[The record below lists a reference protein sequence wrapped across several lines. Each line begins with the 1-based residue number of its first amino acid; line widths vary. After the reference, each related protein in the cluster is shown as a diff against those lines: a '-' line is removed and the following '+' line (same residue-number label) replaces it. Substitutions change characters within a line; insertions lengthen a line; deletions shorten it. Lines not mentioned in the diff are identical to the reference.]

1 MALCQVGMEFN
12 TARVLPVFHFFRY
25 SFHFELA
32 TSCRTSG
39 LTGSL
44 AFGTPGIACTDG
56 ENWNA
61 PEPDTQCPTT

>member
-32 TSCRTSG
+32 TAAG
-39 LTGSL
+39 
-44 AFGTPGIACTDG
+44 PVV
-56 ENWNA
+56 
-61 PEPDTQCPTT
+61 

>member
-32 TSCRTSG
+32 TSC
-39 LTGSL
+39 
-44 AFGTPGIACTDG
+44 DG